1 MKLSTFLLLINFV
14 SFAATGYSQ
23 PEKVTVQLKDA
34 SIKELFS
41 SIEHQ
46 TFYKFL
52 YRDDAIENILVNLD
66 ETDKPLDKI
75 LNQTLE
81 GSGLM
86 FKIMAN
92 NLIIIAPGELLQQQ
106 RIGGTVTDVKGA
118 PVPGAN
124 VVVTGTVLGTMT
136 DLSGKYTI
144 EIPQGARSLTFSFI
158 GMKSQE
164 IIIGASTQINVTLV
178 ESAVGLEEVV
188 VIGYGTMKKRDVS
201 TAISSLSSENLKDKP
216 VSNFAQAITGNMAG
230 VRITTTNAAPGG
242 GSQISIRGIGSINAA
257 TSPLFVIDG
266 FPLKDGFDKYE
277 NPLNSINRLIL
288 NQSKS

>member
-1 MKLSTFLLLINFV
+1 
-14 SFAATGYSQ
+14 
-23 PEKVTVQLKDA
+23 
-34 SIKELFS
+34 
-41 SIEHQ
+41 
-46 TFYKFL
+46 
-52 YRDDAIENILVNLD
+52 
-66 ETDKPLDKI
+66 
-75 LNQTLE
+75 
-81 GSGLM
+81 
-86 FKIMAN
+86 
-92 NLIIIAPGELLQQQ
+92 LLQQQ
-106 RIGGTVTDVKGA
+106 KIGGTVTDVKGA

-144 EIPQGARSLTFSFI
+144 EIPQGAKSLTFSFI

-201 TAISSLSSENLKDKP
+201 TAIFSVSSDNLKDKP

-277 NPLNSINRLIL
+277 NPLNSINPADIESIEVLKDASSSAIYGTQASNGVILITTKGGKTGKPVISVNVNTGFQNMINKVDML
-288 NQSKS
+288 NKRTIYNILRMPV